1 VNDATRSWRSL
12 WVEATEQVGDANE
25 ARWMCQRASGLDG
38 TEWASSLDE
47 PASHQA
53 VVRLDAMVDRRRAG
67 EPLAYV
73 LGAWG
78 FRRLDLLV
86 DRRVLIPR
94 PETEQVVEV
103 ALEVARRLGP
113 PLAIVDLGTGSGA
126 IALSLADE
134 LPLRD
139 VVIWAT
145 DASSDALDVARAN
158 LAGLGRAAA
167 NVRLAQGWW
176 WEALPGELQG
186 RLDLVVSN
194 PPYVGDTEHIDASVA
209 DWEPAAALFGG
220 TDGLDALQ
228 VVAGGAARWLRT
240 GGALVCEIGEAQG
253 DAARELAA
261 ASGLV
266 DVEIRRD
273 LAARDRV
280 LVAHRP

>member
-1 VNDATRSWRSL
+1 VLAFPERILST
-12 WVEATEQVGDANE
+12 EAEKQYLAFL
-25 ARWMCQRASGLDG
+25 ARRA
-38 TEWASSLDE
+38 
-47 PASHQA
+47 
-53 VVRLDAMVDRRRAG
+53 AG
-67 EPLAYV
+67 EPVAYIIGHRGFHAIDLA
-73 LGAWG
+73 LTP
-78 FRRLDLLV
+78 D
-86 DRRVLIPR
+86 VLIPR
-94 PETEQVVEV
+94 PETELLVDL
-103 ALEVARRLGP
+103 ALQRIPQSGKVD
-113 PLAIVDLGTGSGA
+113 IVDLGTGSGA

-134 LPLRD
+134 LLLRD

-228 VVAGGAARWLRT
+228 VVAGGAARWLRA

-273 LAARDRV
+273 LAGRDRV